1 MALAFRP
8 IGPDD
13 QAFLLEVYA
22 GTRRE
27 ELALVD
33 WDEDRKTEFLKMQF
47 SAQHQYYQDY
57 YTETDFL
64 IILLDERPVGR
75 LYLARW
81 PGEIRI
87 VDLALLPAH
96 RNAGIGTRILSDVLA
111 EAGRAGKPVRIH
123 VEKLNPALRL
133 YERLGF
139 TRIADKGVYWFLEWM
154 PPIPLRSGKNRL
166 VAHALPVRADG
177 YQKDI

>member
-1 MALAFRP
+1 MAVTFRP
-8 IGPDD
+8 VGPDD

-22 GTRRE
+22 STRRE

-33 WDEDRKTEFLKMQF
+33 WDEDNKARFLKMQF
-47 SAQHQYYQDY
+47 AAQHQHYQDY
-57 YTETDFL
+57 YTDTDFL
-64 IILLDERPVGR
+64 IVLLDELPVGR

-96 RNAGIGTRILSDVLA
+96 RNAGIGTRILSDILA
-111 EAGRAGKPVRIH
+111 EATRAGKPVRIH

-139 TRIADKGVYWFLEWM
+139 TRIADKGVYWFLEWA
-154 PPIPLRSGKNRL
+154 S
-166 VAHALPVRADG
+166 
-177 YQKDI
+177 

>member
-1 MALAFRP
+1 MAVTFRP

-13 QAFLLEVYA
+13 QAFLLEVYV

-33 WDEDRKTEFLKMQF
+33 WDEDKKARFLKMQF
-47 SAQHQYYQDY
+47 TAQHQYYQDY

-64 IILLDERPVGR
+64 IILLDELPVGR

-81 PGEIRI
+81 PSESRI
-87 VDLALLPAH
+87 VDLALLPAY
-96 RNAGIGTRILSDVLA
+96 RSAGIGTRILRDILA
-111 EAGRAGKPVRIH
+111 EATLAGKPVRIH

-133 YERLGF
+133 YEHLGF
-139 TRIADKGVYWFLEWM
+139 TRNADKGVYWFLEWM
-154 PPIPLRSGKNRL
+154 PGCPSPIR
-166 VAHALPVRADG
+166 
-177 YQKDI
+177 

>member
-1 MALAFRP
+1 MALSFRL

-22 GTRRE
+22 STRRE

-33 WDEDRKTEFLKMQF
+33 WDEDEKARFLQMQF
-47 SAQHQYYQDY
+47 AAQHQYYQDY
-57 YTETDFL
+57 YTEADFL
-64 IILLDERPVGR
+64 IILLDELPVGR

-111 EAGRAGKPVRIH
+111 EATLAGKPVRIH

-139 TRIADKGVYWFLEWM
+139 TRIADKGVYWFLEWV
-154 PPIPLRSGKNRL
+154 PRCPSPIR
-166 VAHALPVRADG
+166 
-177 YQKDI
+177 

>member
-1 MALAFRP
+1 MGLGFRP
-8 IGPDD
+8 ISPDD

-22 GTRRE
+22 STRRE

-33 WDEDRKTEFLKMQF
+33 WDEDKKARFLQMQF
-47 SAQHQYYQDY
+47 AAQHQYYQDY

-64 IILLDERPVGR
+64 IILLDELPVGR

-87 VDLALLPAH
+87 VDLALLSAH
-96 RNAGIGTRILSDVLA
+96 RNAGIGTRILQDILA
-111 EAGRAGKPVRIH
+111 EARRAGKPVRIH

-139 TRIADKGVYWFLEWM
+139 TRIADKGVYWFLEWA
-154 PPIPLRSGKNRL
+154 S
-166 VAHALPVRADG
+166 
-177 YQKDI
+177 

>member
-1 MALAFRP
+1 MIPDLRGRTMTLGFRP
-8 IGPDD
+8 IGPGD

-27 ELALVD
+27 ELALTD
-33 WDEDRKTEFLKMQF
+33 WDESKKARFLQMQF
-47 SAQHQYYQDY
+47 TAQHQYYQDY

-64 IILLDERPVGR
+64 IILLDELPVGR

-96 RNAGIGTRILSDVLA
+96 RNAGIGTRILSDLLA

-123 VEKLNPALRL
+123 VEKLNPAQRL

-139 TRIADKGVYWFLEWM
+139 TRIADKGVYWFLEWA
-154 PPIPLRSGKNRL
+154 P
-166 VAHALPVRADG
+166 
-177 YQKDI
+177 Y

>member
-1 MALAFRP
+1 MPVTFRP

-22 GTRRE
+22 STRRE
-27 ELALVD
+27 EQALTD
-33 WDEDRKTEFLKMQF
+33 WDEDKKARFLQMQF

-64 IILLDERPVGR
+64 IILLDELPVGR

-96 RNAGIGTRILSDVLA
+96 RNAGIGTRILRDVLA
-111 EAGRAGKPVRIH
+111 EAERADKPVRIH

-139 TRIADKGVYWFLEWM
+139 TRIADKEVYWFLEWV
-154 PPIPLRSGKNRL
+154 PGCPSGDQVKI
-166 VAHALPVRADG
+166 AS
-177 YQKDI
+177 

>member
-1 MALAFRP
+1 MALTFRP

-22 GTRRE
+22 STRGE
-27 ELALVD
+27 ELALAD
-33 WDEDRKTEFLKMQF
+33 WDEDQKTHFLQMQF
-47 SAQHQYYQDY
+47 NAQHRYYQDY
-57 YTETDFL
+57 YTDTDFL
-64 IILLDERPVGR
+64 IILLDELPVGR

-96 RNAGIGTRILSDVLA
+96 RNAGIGRRILRDVLA

-139 TRIADKGVYWFLEWM
+139 TRIADKGVYWFLEWNA
-154 PPIPLRSGKNRL
+154 PS
-166 VAHALPVRADG
+166 
-177 YQKDI
+177 

>member
-1 MALAFRP
+1 MAACVTVRSIQPSDLAFL
-8 IGPDD
+8 
-13 QAFLLEVYA
+13 FEVYA
-22 GTRRE
+22 GTRLD
-27 ELALVD
+27 ELAVTG
-33 WDEDRKTEFLKMQF
+33 WTATEVEAFLRMQF

-64 IILLDERPVGR
+64 IILLDELPVGR

-96 RNAGIGTRILSDVLA
+96 RNAGIGTRILRDMLA
-111 EAGRAGKPVRIH
+111 EATLAGKPVRIH

-139 TRIADKGVYWFLEWM
+139 TRIADKGVYWFLEWNA
-154 PPIPLRSGKNRL
+154 PSQALR
-166 VAHALPVRADG
+166 
-177 YQKDI
+177 

>member
-1 MALAFRP
+1 MTLGFRS
-8 IGPDD
+8 ISLDD

-27 ELALVD
+27 ELALTD
-33 WDEDRKTEFLKMQF
+33 WDEGKKARFLQMQF
-47 SAQHQYYQDY
+47 AAQHRCYQDY

-64 IILLDERPVGR
+64 IILLDELPVGR

-96 RNAGIGTRILSDVLA
+96 RNAGIGTRIIQDILA
-111 EAGRAGKPVRIH
+111 EATLAGKPVRIH

-154 PPIPLRSGKNRL
+154 PSSPIR
-166 VAHALPVRADG
+166 
-177 YQKDI
+177 

>member
-1 MALAFRP
+1 MALGFRP
-8 IGPDD
+8 ISPED

-22 GTRRE
+22 STRRE

-47 SAQHQYYQDY
+47 GAQHQYYQDY
-57 YTETDFL
+57 YPDTDFL
-64 IILLDERPVGR
+64 IILLDELPVGR

-96 RNAGIGTRILSDVLA
+96 RKAGIGTRILQDILA
-111 EAGRAGKPVRIH
+111 EATLAGKPVRIH
-123 VEKLNPALRL
+123 VEKLSPALRL
-133 YERLGF
+133 YERLGL
-139 TRIADKGVYWFLEWM
+139 TRIADKGIYWFLEWA
-154 PPIPLRSGKNRL
+154 P
-166 VAHALPVRADG
+166 
-177 YQKDI
+177 

>member
-1 MALAFRP
+1 MALGFRP
-8 IGPDD
+8 ISPDD
-13 QAFLLEVYA
+13 QTFLLEVYA
-22 GTRRE
+22 STRRE

-33 WDEDRKTEFLKMQF
+33 WDDDKKARFLQMQF

-64 IILLDERPVGR
+64 ILLLDELPVGR

-81 PGEIRI
+81 PGETRI

-123 VEKLNPALRL
+123 VEKLNPALHL

-139 TRIADKGVYWFLEWM
+139 TRIADKEVYWFLEWNA
-154 PPIPLRSGKNRL
+154 PSQPLR
-166 VAHALPVRADG
+166 
-177 YQKDI
+177 

>member
-1 MALAFRP
+1 MALGFRP
-8 IGPDD
+8 IRPDD

-22 GTRRE
+22 STRRE

-33 WDEDRKTEFLKMQF
+33 WDEDRKTAFLKMQF
-47 SAQHQYYQDY
+47 GAQHQYYQDY
-57 YTETDFL
+57 YPDTDFL
-64 IILLDERPVGR
+64 IIVLDDLPVGR

-87 VDLALLPAH
+87 VDLALLAAH
-96 RNAGIGTRILSDVLA
+96 RNAGIGTRILSDILA
-111 EAGRAGKPVRIH
+111 EATLAGKPVRIH

-154 PPIPLRSGKNRL
+154 PGCPSPIR
-166 VAHALPVRADG
+166 
-177 YQKDI
+177 

>member
-13 QAFLLEVYA
+13 QAFLLEVYVS
-22 GTRRE
+22 TRRE

-33 WDEDRKTEFLKMQF
+33 WDEDKKARFLQMQF
-47 SAQHQYYQDY
+47 AAQHQYYQDY
-57 YTETDFL
+57 YTDTEFF
-64 IILLDERPVGR
+64 IILLDELPVGR

-96 RNAGIGTRILSDVLA
+96 RNAGIGTRILRDMLA

-139 TRIADKGVYWFLEWM
+139 TRIADKGVY
-154 PPIPLRSGKNRL
+154 
-166 VAHALPVRADG
+166 
-177 YQKDI
+177 

>member
-13 QAFLLEVYA
+13 QAFLLEVYVS
-22 GTRRE
+22 TRRE

-33 WDEDRKTEFLKMQF
+33 WDEDKKARFLQMQF
-47 SAQHQYYQDY
+47 AAQHRYYQDY
-57 YTETDFL
+57 YTDTDFL
-64 IILLDERPVGR
+64 IILMDELPVGR

-87 VDLALLPAH
+87 VDLALLSTH
-96 RNAGIGTRILSDVLA
+96 RNVGIGTRILRDMLA
-111 EAGRAGKPVRIH
+111 EATLAGKPVRIH
-123 VEKLNPALRL
+123 VEKLNLALRL

-139 TRIADKGVYWFLEWM
+139 TRIADKGVYWLLEWNA
-154 PPIPLRSGKNRL
+154 PLSLSDQVKI
-166 VAHALPVRADG
+166 AS
-177 YQKDI
+177 

>member
-1 MALAFRP
+1 MALGFRP
-8 IGPDD
+8 ISLDD
-13 QAFLLEVYA
+13 QAFLPEVYA
-22 GTRRE
+22 STRRE

-33 WDEDRKTEFLKMQF
+33 WDEDKKARFLQMQF
-47 SAQHQYYQDY
+47 AAQHQYYQDY

-64 IILLDERPVGR
+64 IILLDELPVGR

-96 RNAGIGTRILSDVLA
+96 RNAGIGTRILRDILA
-111 EAGRAGKPVRIH
+111 EAERAGKPVRIH

-139 TRIADKGVYWFLEWM
+139 TRIADKGVYWFLEWV
-154 PPIPLRSGKNRL
+154 PGCPSAIR
-166 VAHALPVRADG
+166 
-177 YQKDI
+177 

>member
-1 MALAFRP
+1 MSVIFRP

-22 GTRRE
+22 STRRE

-33 WDEDRKTEFLKMQF
+33 WDEDKKARFLQMQF
-47 SAQHQYYQDY
+47 AAQHQYYQDY

-64 IILLDERPVGR
+64 IILLDELPVGR

-111 EAGRAGKPVRIH
+111 EAARAGKPVRIH

-139 TRIADKGVYWFLEWM
+139 TRIADKGVYWFLEWASQRRN
-154 PPIPLRSGKNRL
+154 LSGKNRL
-166 VAHALPVRADG
+166 VAHALPVDADR
-177 YQKDI
+177 YQK